1 MTWHAIWEKKP
12 KYNQK
17 VLVADPSGWMQIM
30 KYKGKLRGT
39 TANYKFAKITRPEIY
54 YTPIAREFRWTEIDS
69 EPVFD

>member
-1 MTWHAIWEKKP
+1 
-12 KYNQK
+12 
-17 VLVADPSGWMQIM
+17 MQIM

-54 YTPIAREFRWTEIDS
+54 YIPIAREFRWTEIDS